1 MYCYY
6 LCVTSMN
13 STDIAFLFGEVARL
27 TRRRFNQQME
37 SFRLTHA
44 QSRTLLRLSRCQ
56 GLRQVDLAKIL
67 EIQPITLVKQLDQ
80 LVEMGLIER
89 RNDEQDR
96 RAFRLYLLPAAEPVL
111 TDIRAEVQELQ
122 SLMTKDLTAA
132 QIAAFVEALLVMK
145 TNLLSEDI
153 DTTHSAM
160 LGKED
165 NHE

>member
-1 MYCYY
+1 
-6 LCVTSMN
+6 MN
-13 STDIAFLFGEVARL
+13 PLDVGREDRL
-27 TRRRFNQQME
+27 LQ
-37 SFRLTHA
+37 
-44 QSRTLLRLSRCQ
+44 
-56 GLRQVDLAKIL
+56 
-67 EIQPITLVKQLDQ
+67 
-80 LVEMGLIER
+80 R

-111 TDIRAEVQELQ
+111 TEIRAEVQELQ

-132 QIAAFVEALLVMK
+132 QIDAFVEALLVMK